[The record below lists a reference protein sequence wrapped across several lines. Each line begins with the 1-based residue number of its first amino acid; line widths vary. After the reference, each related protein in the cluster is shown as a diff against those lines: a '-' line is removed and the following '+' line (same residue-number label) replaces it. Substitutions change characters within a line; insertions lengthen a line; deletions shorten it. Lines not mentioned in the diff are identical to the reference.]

1 MLRYLLK
8 GPWWPM
14 LVLIVVAVAGGWWDT
29 QSAHGVIVD
38 DTTGKPVLPQDVSFG
53 SRHYA
58 VGADGVYD
66 VPNLPRG
73 AKISIIASGYAKAD
87 VPADQTEVRLTTS
100 IITTQ
105 VNDSVSGK
113 GVPNPHARIGDHEVG
128 SGTPDGSMVIAPAPT
143 KGTAILICA
152 KDYEPTTITSG
163 APDVTVVL
171 TPLAGADCAPLPTP
185 SPVPTPSGQTPSP
198 SPTASPAASPS
209 ASPSP

>member
-1 MLRYLLK
+1 MLRQLRK
-8 GPWWPM
+8 GPWWP
-14 LVLIVVAVAGGWWDT
+14 LALLIVVAVGGGWENT

-38 DTTGKPVLPQDVSFG
+38 DATGTPVTPQDVSFG

-73 AKISIIASGYAKAD
+73 AKITIIGSGYARAD
-87 VPADQTEVRLTTS
+87 VPADQAEVRLTTS

-105 VNDSVSGK
+105 VNDSVSSK
-113 GVPNPHARIGDHEVG
+113 GVPNPHARIGDTEVG
-128 SGTPDGSMVIAPAPT
+128 SGTPDGSMVIAPAPD

-152 KDYEPTTITSG
+152 KDYEPLTITAG
-163 APDVTVVL
+163 APDVTVAL

-185 SPVPTPSGQTPSP
+185 SPVPTPVGQTPSP
-198 SPTASPAASPS
+198 SPAASPS
-209 ASPSP
+209 ASPSPSGSP